1 MTFKELRAGLLVAFV
16 TAGPAFAKMGDLVA
30 SFPAR
35 GANQHYGLAAST
47 DYLYTHYAS
56 SVSSWP
62 IFIID
67 RRTGSFVGSYRSP
80 FYGVT
85 PGNYNCFRG
94 LSYEAGGYIW
104 ATNYAYDIV
113 IKFRAS
119 DGSFISSWGT
129 GFGTKRTY
137 GICARNDKER
147 PGTLRG
153 FNISEYYAPHR
164 IWNFSTSGSLV
175 SSFQGCAAADLAWDY
190 WDGLVWAAD
199 VTDGYVYGYVYE
211 MHHLLSSWSWRVRP
225 TINNAFGIAYYRNYL
240 YVLTT
245 SGTPDEYIWV
255 FHCILADGVPASLGR
270 VKALYR

>member
-1 MTFKELRAGLLVAFV
+1 MTLKEIKAGVLVALI
-16 TAGPAFAKMGDLVA
+16 TAGPALAKMGDLLA
-30 SFPAR
+30 SFPAP
-35 GANQHYGLAAST
+35 GPNQHYGLAA
-47 DYLYTHYAS
+47 DANYLYTHHSS
-56 SVSSWP
+56 SVGSWP

-67 RRTGSFVGSYRSP
+67 RRNGSFVGSYRSP

-94 LSYEAGGYIW
+94 MSYEGGGYIW

-129 GFGTKRTY
+129 AFGTKRTY
-137 GICARNDKER
+137 GICARNSKLGS
-147 PGTLRG
+147 GTLRG
-153 FNISEYYAPHR
+153 FNISEYYPPHR
-164 IWNFSTSGSLV
+164 IWSFSTSGSLV
-175 SSFQGCAAADLAWDY
+175 SSFQACAAADLAWDV
-190 WDGLVWAAD
+190 WDHLVWAAD
-199 VTDGYVYGYVYE
+199 VTDGYVYGYSPTGR
-211 MHHLLSSWSWRVRP
+211 LLSSWSWRVRP
-225 TINNAFGIAYYRNYL
+225 TINNAFGVAHSRSYL

-255 FHCILADGVPASLGR
+255 FHCVTMDVEPASIGR